1 MGPPVWPWP
10 PLSLVRLTQGML
22 LPHLPSLMPTL
33 TGQEYP
39 LLTHSPP
46 ALAAVVIL
54 ASVAL
59 MLTLSQDTLLMV
71 MDFVLM
77 LMVSQDTLLMA
88 SILMLM
94 ELVLAFLTTEL
105 FTESAS
111 FTLLDTPTRVLSVA
125 SVVLMLMLMLIMDIP
140 MDMLVVDTMDMV
152 DMAMAVDTTGVNRNK
167 LFFT

>member
-22 LPHLPSLMPTL
+22 LPHLPFLMPTL
-33 TGQEYP
+33 TGQESP

-59 MLTLSQDTLLMV
+59 MLTLSQDTLLM
-71 MDFVLM
+71 
-77 LMVSQDTLLMA
+77 A
-88 SILMLM
+88 SVLMLM

-125 SVVLMLMLMLIMDIP
+125 SVVLMLMLMLMLIMDI
-140 MDMLVVDTMDMV
+140 
-152 DMAMAVDTTGVNRNK
+152 
-167 LFFT
+167 